1 MFLQETGHQLKRK
14 REREM
19 KRQLLLTPIVLFG
32 LLTGL
37 LNADSTTETI
47 IWAIVGSAG
56 LLGVATLGMSSKQ
69 VIAKVKGV
77 S

>member
-1 MFLQETGHQLKRK
+1 MVLRETGHQLKRK

-19 KRQLLLTPIVLFG
+19 KLQLLLTPIVLFG
-32 LLTGL
+32 LLPGL

-47 IWAIVGSAG
+47 IWAVVGSAG
-56 LLGVATLGMSSKQ
+56 LIGVATLGMSSKQ

>member
-1 MFLQETGHQLKRK
+1 
-14 REREM
+14 M
-19 KRQLLLTPIVLFG
+19 KLQLLLTPIVLFG

>member
-19 KRQLLLTPIVLFG
+19 KLQLLLTPIVLFG

>member
-1 MFLQETGHQLKRK
+1 MFLRETGHQLKRK

-19 KRQLLLTPIVLFG
+19 KLQLLLTPIVLFG